1 MESCWIMVGATMNAK
16 VLLRRGDE
24 RKGRRRPMRRA
35 ALVLHANGQAAPCVI
50 WDMSAGGARIAIAHP
65 TDAPLWFT
73 LVLTKD
79 GGDRRY
85 CEVVW
90 MDARY
95 VGVKFVAA
103 PSFLK
108 NVVR

>member
-1 MESCWIMVGATMNAK
+1 MNAK
-16 VLLRRGDE
+16 ALLRRGDE

-50 WDMSAGGARIAIAHP
+50 WDMSAGGARLAIAHP
-65 TDAPLWFT
+65 TDAPLQFT

-79 GGDRRY
+79 GSDRRN

-90 MDARY
+90 IDARY

-103 PSFLK
+103 ASFVE
-108 NVVR
+108 NVVK